1 MRVIDCNQLF
11 RAPFLSG
18 QLPISPSP
26 SPLPPITPSLPDSA
40 RFNSIQTDSIPFNQR
55 NLNRVEGGCCVGEGG
70 GEGREGGRGI
80 RCPMKGRDDMGRV
93 SARTAGG
100 GVDGGR
106 AVGRPVE
113 E

>member
-1 MRVIDCNQLF
+1 MLR
-11 RAPFLSG
+11 
-18 QLPISPSP
+18 
-26 SPLPPITPSLPDSA
+26 
-40 RFNSIQTDSIPFNQR
+40 
-55 NLNRVEGGCCVGEGG
+55 GGRRRG
-70 GEGREGGRGI
+70 GEGRREGGRGI